1 MASGTSWEARV
12 CQVRAS
18 EGHTHP
24 DTQYHLAGA
33 SDPTC
38 TPEGSPPPTLP
49 PPTQEES
56 PSEEAAMRG
65 DRGHGQPMCPPVP
78 AFTAQP
84 GTRVALTDL

>member
-1 MASGTSWEARV
+1 M

-18 EGHTHP
+18 EGHTHL

-38 TPEGSPPPTLP
+38 TSGGSPPPTLP

-65 DRGHGQPMCPPVP
+65 DRGRG
-78 AFTAQP
+78 
-84 GTRVALTDL
+84 